1 MTKIFTDLYEKKVDV
16 VQRKKQA
23 RRMAK
28 LAKSPSFQLKKKRAL
43 LKFRSADKIDAVARK
58 KTIQQFR
65 DKFFPQYDE
74 MSLQQR
80 SIVDQKLLQKFGPK
94 IDKISK
100 KMAMRL
106 RKDEVERVK
115 QARAAQREE
124 DS

>member
-1 MTKIFTDLYEKKVDV
+1 MKKFTDLYEKKVDV

-80 SIVDQKLLQKFGPK
+80 SIVDQKLLSKFGPK

-106 RKDEVERVK
+106 KKDEVERVK

>member
-1 MTKIFTDLYEKKVDV
+1 MKNFIDIYEKRVDV
-16 VQRKKQA
+16 FTRKKHA
-23 RRMAK
+23 RRIAK

-43 LKFRSADKIDAVARK
+43 LKFRSADKIDAAARK

-80 SIVDQKLLQKFGPK
+80 SVVDQKLLQKFGAK

-106 RKDEVERVK
+106 KKDEVERVK
-115 QARAAQREE
+115 QARAAQRE

>member
-1 MTKIFTDLYEKKVDV
+1 MKKFKELYEKKVDV

-58 KTIQQFR
+58 KTIQSFR

>member
-1 MTKIFTDLYEKKVDV
+1 MTKRFTDLYEKRVDV

>member
-1 MTKIFTDLYEKKVDV
+1 MKKFTDLYEKKVDV

-80 SIVDQKLLQKFGPK
+80 SIVDQKLLSKFGSK

-106 RKDEVERVK
+106 KKDEVERVK

>member
-1 MTKIFTDLYEKKVDV
+1 MKKFTDLYERKVNV
-16 VQRKKQA
+16 IQRKKQA

-43 LKFRSADKIDAVARK
+43 LKFRSADKIDAAARK
-58 KTIQQFR
+58 QTIQSFR
-65 DKFFPQYDE
+65 DRFYPQYNE

-80 SIVDQKLLQKFGPK
+80 SIVDQKLLQKFGAK

-100 KMAMRL
+100 KMSMKL
-106 RKDEVERVK
+106 KKQEVERVK
-115 QARAAQREE
+115 QARASLKDK

>member
-1 MTKIFTDLYEKKVDV
+1 
-16 VQRKKQA
+16 
-23 RRMAK
+23 
-28 LAKSPSFQLKKKRAL
+28 L

-74 MSLQQR
+74 MSLQQK
-80 SIVDQKLLQKFGPK
+80 SIVDQKLLSKFGPK

-106 RKDEVERVK
+106 KKDEVERVK
-115 QARAAQREE
+115 QARAAQRE

>member
-1 MTKIFTDLYEKKVDV
+1 MTKRFTDLYEKKVSV
-16 VQRKKQA
+16 IQRKKQA

-43 LKFRSADKIDAVARK
+43 LKFRSADKIDAAARK

-65 DKFFPQYDE
+65 DKFFPQYNE

-80 SIVDQKLLQKFGPK
+80 SVVDQKLLQKFGAK

-106 RKDEVERVK
+106 KKDEVERVK

>member
-1 MTKIFTDLYEKKVDV
+1 MKKFKELYEKKVDV

-58 KTIQQFR
+58 KTIQSFR

-74 MSLQQR
+74 MSLQQK
-80 SIVDQKLLQKFGPK
+80 SIVDQKLLSKFGPK

-100 KMAMRL
+100 RMAMRL
-106 RKDEVERVK
+106 KKDEVERVK
-115 QARAAQREE
+115 QARAAQRE

>member
-1 MTKIFTDLYEKKVDV
+1 MTKRFTDLYERKVNV
-16 VQRKKQA
+16 IQRKKQA

-74 MSLQQR
+74 MSLQQK
-80 SIVDQKLLQKFGPK
+80 SIVDQKLLSKFGPK

-106 RKDEVERVK
+106 KKDEVERVK

>member
-1 MTKIFTDLYEKKVDV
+1 MKNFTDLYEKKVDV

-80 SIVDQKLLQKFGPK
+80 SIVDQKLLSKFGSK

-106 RKDEVERVK
+106 KKDEVERVK

>member
-1 MTKIFTDLYEKKVDV
+1 MTKRFTDIYEKKVSV
-16 VQRKKQA
+16 IQRKKQA

-43 LKFRSADKIDAVARK
+43 LKFRSADKIDAAARK

-80 SIVDQKLLQKFGPK
+80 SIVDQKLLQKFGAK

-106 RKDEVERVK
+106 KKDEVERVK
-115 QARAAQREE
+115 QARAAQRE

>member
-1 MTKIFTDLYEKKVDV
+1 MKKFTDLYEKKVDV

-80 SIVDQKLLQKFGPK
+80 SIVDQKLLQKFGAK

-106 RKDEVERVK
+106 KKDEVERVK
-115 QARAAQREE
+115 QARAAQRE

>member
-1 MTKIFTDLYEKKVDV
+1 MKKFKELYEKKVDV

-80 SIVDQKLLQKFGPK
+80 SIVDQKLLQKFGAK

-100 KMAMRL
+100 KMAMRMK
-106 RKDEVERVK
+106 KDEVERVK
-115 QARAAQREE
+115 QARAAQRE

>member
-1 MTKIFTDLYEKKVDV
+1 MKKFKELYEKKVDV

-115 QARAAQREE
+115 QARAAQRE

>member
-1 MTKIFTDLYEKKVDV
+1 MKKFTDLYEKKVSV
-16 VQRKKQA
+16 VTRKKQA

-43 LKFRSADKIDAVARK
+43 LKFRSADKIDAAARK

-74 MSLQQR
+74 MSLQQK
-80 SIVDQKLLQKFGPK
+80 SIVDQKLLSKFGAK

-106 RKDEVERVK
+106 KKDEVERVK
-115 QARAAQREE
+115 QARAAQRE

>member
-1 MTKIFTDLYEKKVDV
+1 MKKFTDLYEKKVDV
-16 VQRKKQA
+16 IQRKKQA

-43 LKFRSADKIDAVARK
+43 LKFRSADKIDAAARK

-80 SIVDQKLLQKFGPK
+80 SVVDQKLLQKFGAK

-106 RKDEVERVK
+106 KKDEVERVK
-115 QARAAQREE
+115 QARAAQRE

>member
-1 MTKIFTDLYEKKVDV
+1 MTKRFTDLYEKRVDV

-43 LKFRSADKIDAVARK
+43 LKFRSADKIDAAARK

-115 QARAAQREE
+115 QARAAQRE

>member
-1 MTKIFTDLYEKKVDV
+1 MTKRFTDLYEKRVDV

-43 LKFRSADKIDAVARK
+43 LKFRSADKIDAAARK

>member
-1 MTKIFTDLYEKKVDV
+1 MITFKELYERKVNV
-16 VQRKKQA
+16 IQRKKQA

-43 LKFRSADKIDAVARK
+43 LKFRSADKIDAAARK
-58 KTIQQFR
+58 NTIQSFR
-65 DKFFPQYDE
+65 DRFYPQYNE

-80 SIVDQKLLQKFGPK
+80 SIVDQNLLQKFGAK

-100 KMAMRL
+100 KMSMKL
-106 RKDEVERVK
+106 KKQEVERVK

>member
-1 MTKIFTDLYEKKVDV
+1 MKKFTDLYEKKVDV

-80 SIVDQKLLQKFGPK
+80 SIVDQKLLSKFGSK

-106 RKDEVERVK
+106 KKDEVERVK
-115 QARAAQREE
+115 QARAAQRE

>member
-1 MTKIFTDLYEKKVDV
+1 MTKRFTDLYERKVNV
-16 VQRKKQA
+16 IQRKKQA

-74 MSLQQR
+74 MSLQQK
-80 SIVDQKLLQKFGPK
+80 SIVDQKLLSKFGPK

-100 KMAMRL
+100 RMAMRL
-106 RKDEVERVK
+106 KKDEVERVK
-115 QARAAQREE
+115 QARAAQRE

>member
-1 MTKIFTDLYEKKVDV
+1 MKKFTDLYEKKVDV
-16 VQRKKQA
+16 IQRKKQA

-43 LKFRSADKIDAVARK
+43 LKFRSADKIDAAARK

-80 SIVDQKLLQKFGPK
+80 SIVDQKLLQKFGAK

-106 RKDEVERVK
+106 KKDEVERVK

>member
-1 MTKIFTDLYEKKVDV
+1 MTKRFTDLYEKKVDV

-43 LKFRSADKIDAVARK
+43 LKFRSADKIDAAARK

>member
-1 MTKIFTDLYEKKVDV
+1 MITFKELYEKKVDV

-80 SIVDQKLLQKFGPK
+80 SIVDQKLLSKFGSK

-106 RKDEVERVK
+106 KKDEVERVK

>member
-1 MTKIFTDLYEKKVDV
+1 MKKFKELYEKKVDV

-74 MSLQQR
+74 MSLQQK
-80 SIVDQKLLQKFGPK
+80 SIVDQKLLSKFGPK

-100 KMAMRL
+100 RMAMRL
-106 RKDEVERVK
+106 KKDEVERVK
-115 QARAAQREE
+115 QARAAQRE

>member
-1 MTKIFTDLYEKKVDV
+1 MTKRFTDLYEKKVDV
-16 VQRKKQA
+16 IQRKKQA

-43 LKFRSADKIDAVARK
+43 LKFRSADKIDAAARK
-58 KTIQQFR
+58 KTIQSFR
-65 DKFFPQYDE
+65 DRFYPQYNE

-80 SIVDQKLLQKFGPK
+80 SVVDQKLLQKFGAK

-106 RKDEVERVK
+106 KKDEVERVK
-115 QARAAQREE
+115 QARAAQRE

>member
-1 MTKIFTDLYEKKVDV
+1 MKKFKELYERKVNV
-16 VQRKKQA
+16 IQRKKQA

-43 LKFRSADKIDAVARK
+43 LKFRSADKIDAAARK
-58 KTIQQFR
+58 KTIQSFR
-65 DKFFPQYDE
+65 DRFYPQYNE

-80 SIVDQKLLQKFGPK
+80 SVVDQKLLQKFGAK

-106 RKDEVERVK
+106 KKDEVERVK
-115 QARAAQREE
+115 QARAAQRE

>member
-1 MTKIFTDLYEKKVDV
+1 MKKFTDLYEKKVDV
-16 VQRKKQA
+16 IQRKKQA

-43 LKFRSADKIDAVARK
+43 LKFRSADKIDAAARK

-80 SIVDQKLLQKFGPK
+80 SIVDQKLLQKFGAK

-106 RKDEVERVK
+106 KKDEVERVK
-115 QARAAQREE
+115 QARAAQRE